1 MKEKNKHSKT
11 RSILVIIMII
21 VIGGLG
27 FTAGSVIA
35 SPSQET
41 EQDEAAGRAPRE
53 VPPADT
59 SSARSLQT
67 SFRQVAAEVL
77 PVIVEVNVVEV
88 VRQQMPDS
96 ISPFDFFFGPGPDN
110 NREQPQEREFR
121 RPGLGSGVIVRKDG
135 NKVYVLT
142 NSHVVG
148 NADEISVKLHDQRE
162 FDAKTIGKD
171 NRLDLAL
178 IEFSTKEDVPI
189 ARLGNSDNLYVGDW
203 VMAVGNP
210 YGFES
215 TVTAGIVSA
224 LGREPEPTMQVSGF
238 TDYIQT
244 DAAINPGN
252 SGGAL
257 VNLDGEIV
265 GINTWIASQSGGSVG
280 IGFAIP
286 INNAKKAI
294 SDFITSGKVE
304 YGWLGV
310 SIQDPIEEIMPGVAE
325 DLEIEDEE
333 GSLVINVYKNSPADK
348 GGFLPG
354 DFITRVGEV
363 YITDSNHLTRVVGNL
378 KPGKTINFH
387 IIRYGKEKVLEVTL
401 DVRKQE
407 EELAEDTSLWP
418 GLTVIGLTNEIKK
431 ELNVPDDV
439 DGVVIAAVFPDT
451 SSDSVGLRSGDIVTA
466 VDKKPVYDVMDFYKT
481 INTADSKEVMFRVF
495 REGNEILLGL
505 VK

>member
-1 MKEKNKHSKT
+1 MEKKKNPRRKRT
-11 RSILVIIMII
+11 LLFIILIVII
-21 VIGGLG
+21 GALG
-27 FTAGSVIA
+27 FTAGTVIA
-35 SPSQET
+35 SPAQES
-41 EQDEAAGRAPRE
+41 EQSAPARREPRE

-59 SSARSLQT
+59 SSAYDLQT
-67 SFRQVAAEVL
+67 SFRQVASQVL

-88 VRQQMPDS
+88 VKQQMPDS
-96 ISPFDFFFGPGPDN
+96 MSPFDFFFGPQPDQN
-110 NREQPQEREFR
+110 GNPEEREYR
-121 RPGLGSGVIVRKDG
+121 RPGLGSGVIVRREG
-135 NKVYVLT
+135 NKAYVLT

-148 NADEISVKLHDQRE
+148 SADEISVKLYDGRE
-162 FDAKTIGKD
+162 FEAASIGKD

-178 IEFSTKEDVPI
+178 LEFTTKEDLPV
-189 ARLGNSDNLYVGDW
+189 AALGNSDDLYVGDW

-224 LGREPEPTMQVSGF
+224 LGREPEPTMRVSGF

-244 DAAINPGN
+244 DAAVNPGN

-257 VNLDGEIV
+257 VNLKGEIV

-294 SDFITSGKVE
+294 TDFITSGKVE

-310 SIQDPIEEIMPGVAE
+310 SIQDPVEEILPEVAE
-325 DLEIEDEE
+325 DLQIEGEE
-333 GSLVINVYKNSPADK
+333 GSLVINVYKNSPAEK
-348 GGFLPG
+348 AGFLPG
-354 DFITRVGEV
+354 DFITRVGDV

-378 KPGKTINFH
+378 KPGKAVEFS
-387 IIRYGKEKVLEVTL
+387 IIRYGEEEVLNVTL
-401 DVRKQE
+401 DERKPE

-418 GLTVIGLTNEIKK
+418 GLTVIGLNSEIRK
-431 ELNVPDDV
+431 ELDIPNNI
-439 DGVVIAAVFPDT
+439 DGSVIAAVFPNT
-451 SSDSVGLRSGDIVTA
+451 SSDKVGLRAGDIITA
-466 VDKKPVYDVMDFYKT
+466 VDKKNIDNVMDFYKELNST
-481 INTADSKEVMFRVF
+481 DSKEVMFRVF
-495 REGNEILLGL
+495 REGNEMLLGL